1 MRVALLDRFF
11 DLLDRASQ
19 WGVHPDYRKEPA
31 ASRLIGKMLTPPYL
45 YLPMV
50 QHSGAPA
57 RPIVK
62 VGDAVLAGQMLAEA
76 GGNISAPVHAPAAGI
91 IEAIGPRVA
100 PHPSGLKVETI
111 TLKVT
116 GSESID
122 YPVCEVPF
130 SLSPEEM
137 SRRVEA
143 AGVVGMGGAT
153 FPSAPKLH
161 LGRRMAVHTL
171 VINGGECE
179 PYLSCDDR
187 LMQERAEGVI
197 EGVRL
202 IAVMVGA
209 GRILIGIEDNK
220 PIALKAMQQ
229 AAERFPNI
237 TVQGVPT
244 RYPMGSGEQLMSWLT
259 GKELPA
265 GARMASIGVLV
276 HNVGTAYAIHRALRF
291 GEPLMRRIVT
301 VAGRAVRQPRNI
313 EVPIGTPVRALIEF
327 CGGLTEEPM
336 RLVMGGPM
344 MGMTLPSLDAP
355 VIKGCSGVLALTA
368 AECGETDEQDCIRCG
383 ACARVCPLHL
393 MPLDMAAS
401 VRAGD
406 LEGAARLGLEDCLT
420 CGACAYICP
429 AHLPLS
435 HYFDFAKGERW
446 ANEQVQRQNELIK
459 QTTEAKRQR
468 LARELAERRAEMARR
483 KAQQEAEKA
492 AAAQAA
498 EQQES
503 TQ

>member
-1 MRVALLDRFF
+1 MRVPLIDRVF
-11 DLLDRASQ
+11 DLLDRAAH

-31 ASRLIGKMLTPPYL
+31 ASRLIGKLPLPPYL
-45 YLPMV
+45 YLPLV
-50 QHSGAPA
+50 QHAGAPA
-57 RPIVK
+57 RAVVK
-62 VGDAVLAGQMLAEA
+62 VGETVLAGQLLAEA
-76 GGNISAPVHAPAAGI
+76 GGNISAPIHAPAAGV
-91 IEAIGPRVA
+91 IEAIGPRTA
-100 PHPSGLKVETI
+100 PHPSGLPVETI

-116 GSESID
+116 GRESVV
-122 YPVCEVPF
+122 YPECNDPF
-130 SLSPEEM
+130 ALSPEEM

-187 LMQERAEGVI
+187 LMQERPEGVI

-202 IAVMVGA
+202 IAAMIGA

-229 AAERFPNI
+229 AATLYPNI
-237 TVQGVPT
+237 SVQAVPT
-244 RYPMGSGEQLMSWLT
+244 RYPMGSGEQLMTWLT

-276 HNVGTAYAIHRALRF
+276 HNVGTAYAIHRALRY
-291 GEPLMRRIVT
+291 GEPLTHRVVT
-301 VAGRAVRQPRNI
+301 VAGGAVRQPRNL
-313 EVPIGTPVRALIEF
+313 EVALGTPARALLEF
-327 CGGLTEEPM
+327 CGGLTEESP

-344 MGMTLPSLDAP
+344 MGMALPSLDAP

-368 AECGETDEQDCIRCG
+368 AECNDTAEQDCIRCG
-383 ACARVCPLHL
+383 ACAHVCPLHL

-401 VRAGD
+401 IRAGD
-406 LEGAARLGLEDCLT
+406 VENAAKLGLDDCLT
-420 CGACAYICP
+420 CGACSYICP

-446 ANEQVQRQNELIK
+446 ANEQSQK
-459 QTTEAKRQR
+459 QTDLVRQMTEAKRAR
-468 LARELAERRAEMARR
+468 LEREAVARREEMKRR
-483 KAQQEAEKA
+483 KA
-492 AAAQAA
+492 AA
-498 EQQES
+498 EAAKQTES
-503 TQ
+503 AE